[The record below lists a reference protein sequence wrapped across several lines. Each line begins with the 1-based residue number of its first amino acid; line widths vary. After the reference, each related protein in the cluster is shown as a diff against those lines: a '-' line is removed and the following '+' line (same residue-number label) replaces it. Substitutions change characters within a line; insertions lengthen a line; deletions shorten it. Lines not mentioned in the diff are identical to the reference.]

1 MQNLAQV
8 SEESQGNLVDFP
20 KKEKRAMSVKQDGF
34 TGLPNFICDEGYL
47 AVLDGEAV
55 KCLIFLNRHINGFH
69 LESKGMSETLVKKIT
84 GIKDGRTV
92 QKYMTQLSKYNLI
105 KIEKSKGKSNVY
117 FLTFDERVPTQHV
130 GTFKAPTQNV
140 PTRHVGTPPTQDAGT
155 TTYMACGSVKEID
168 LKEKLN
174 KKEKEIPAENFEDG
188 LFVEYLPE
196 CKDLVS
202 LKWMYRKN
210 PNLAADLRAQAEKL
224 NPELP
229 SDLITAEIMDF
240 AQWSLTRTPS
250 TATPQEWMN
259 FWIRRIRKLKVSNSR
274 ELNPQVNSK
283 PQAKKFTGLSD
294 SQCNVFANKICADDN
309 FASQY
314 AEVGETQKEFVSR
327 ITDKLKNPAQVTEW
341 ADYLRAVGFEGN
353 LGEQA

>member
-20 KKEKRAMSVKQDGF
+20 KKEKKAMSVKQDGF

-69 LESKGMSETLVKKIT
+69 LESKGMSETLVKKVT

-155 TTYMACGSVKEID
+155 TTYMSCGSVKEID
-168 LKEKLN
+168 LKENLN

-229 SDLITAEIMDF
+229 SDLITAEIKGF
-240 AQWSLTRTPS
+240 AQWSLTRDPV
-250 TATPQEWMN
+250 TPQTWMN
-259 FWIRRIRKLKVSNSR
+259 YWINRIQKLKTSNSR
-274 ELNPQVNSK
+274 GLKPKAESNQ

-314 AEVGETQKEFVSR
+314 AEMGETQKQFVSR
-327 ITDKLKNPAQVTEW
+327 ITEKLKNPAQVTEW

>member
-1 MQNLAQV
+1 MAELA
-8 SEESQGNLVDFP
+8 
-20 KKEKRAMSVKQDGF
+20 
-34 TGLPNFICDEGYL
+34 
-47 AVLDGEAV
+47 
-55 KCLIFLNRHINGFH
+55 
-69 LESKGMSETLVKKIT
+69 
-84 GIKDGRTV
+84 
-92 QKYMTQLSKYNLI
+92 KYNLVSV
-105 KIEKSKGKSNVY
+105 EKSNGKSNVY
-117 FLTFDERVPTQHV
+117 SLSFDERLAVKPVASHVPSTSNAGTFHATTPVASHVPTTSDMPCH
-130 GTFKAPTQNV
+130 
-140 PTRHVGTPPTQDAGT
+140 
-155 TTYMACGSVKEID
+155 SLKEID

-229 SDLITAEIMDF
+229 GDLITAEIKGF
-240 AQWSLTRTPS
+240 AQWSLTRNPV
-250 TATPQEWMN
+250 TPQTWMN
-259 FWIRRIRKLKVSNSR
+259 YWINRIQKLKASNSR
-274 ELNPQVNSK
+274 ELKPKAESNQ

-327 ITDKLKNPAQVTEW
+327 ITEKLKDPTQVIEW
-341 ADYLRAVGFEGN
+341 ADYLRVVGFEGN